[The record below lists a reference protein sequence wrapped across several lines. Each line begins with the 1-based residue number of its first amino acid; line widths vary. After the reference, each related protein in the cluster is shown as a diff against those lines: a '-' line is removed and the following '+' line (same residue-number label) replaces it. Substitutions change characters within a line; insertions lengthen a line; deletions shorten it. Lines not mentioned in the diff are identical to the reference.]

1 MPIWCLRE
9 VFGLLNKEAHKNI
22 ELIKTTAQKVWGED
36 CVFGEFKEPNS
47 PYPEFE
53 WYMELYGRFEVRLEY
68 DRGLL
73 GIDVPTKDGDVL
85 VDIATEEPFGFLGYE
100 GIKPENL
107 LHNFQVLDRLLKTY
121 ME

>member
-36 CVFGEFKEPNS
+36 CVFGEFTEPNS
-47 PYPEFE
+47 PYAEFE
-53 WYMELYGRFEVRLEY
+53 WHIELYRRFRVRLDYERGGIGNMILTENGY
-68 DRGLL
+68 IALSRLTDEKVFRGLQSSS
-73 GIDVPTKDGDVL
+73 
-85 VDIATEEPFGFLGYE
+85 
-100 GIKPENL
+100 PENL